1 MFSKNFNLNDASFSF
16 PAFPSKPNLKL
27 HNIPTTSKMV
37 KKVIADS
44 QITSG
49 SDCIPLV
56 VLRNCEHEL
65 SWLHFVPQFGPAF
78 FSLYI
83 NDLDDVTYNIAICTD
98 DIAIHWKCD
107 QIPEMWQQ
115 LEVSFDLGLTCERLW
130 TEIGSELI
138 ISMLGKLSLFHLTVR
153 ITELLS
159 TRK

>member
-1 MFSKNFNLNDASFSF
+1 MFSKNFNLNDASISF

-78 FSLYI
+78 FFLYI
-83 NDLDDVTYNIAICTD
+83 NDLDDVTYNTAICTD
-98 DIAIHWKCD
+98 DIAIH
-107 QIPEMWQQ
+107 
-115 LEVSFDLGLTCERLW
+115 
-130 TEIGSELI
+130 
-138 ISMLGKLSLFHLTVR
+138 
-153 ITELLS
+153 
-159 TRK
+159 